1 MGAEPAGTPAGKPSG
16 KPSGKPVIVRKAAP
30 GAALRLVSRL
40 NRQIDRLARVMGASA
55 GWLFMACA
63 AFITFDVLA
72 RKFLGFSS
80 QSTTELSGYML
91 GIGIAWGLASA
102 LEARAHVR
110 IDVLIQRF
118 PAGIKSYLHFL
129 ALVLLAVFTGF
140 LVYGAW
146 HTTFESWEFR
156 ATDNS
161 LLKTPLIIPQGLWL
175 IGLGVFGLMVILRV
189 LEVALLLP
197 AQDVAA
203 IEHLT
208 GPKSYLEEADE
219 TLQVLG
225 MAPLN
230 AATLMAHMPDAKAAS

>member
-1 MGAEPAGTPAGKPSG
+1 M
-16 KPSGKPVIVRKAAP
+16 
-30 GAALRLVSRL
+30 RLVSAA
-40 NRQIDRLARVMGASA
+40 NRQVDRLARLMGACA

-102 LEARAHVR
+102 LEARTHVR

-129 ALVLLAVFTGF
+129 ALILLAVFVGF

-146 HTTFESWEFR
+146 HTTFESWEFK

-175 IGLGVFGLMVILRV
+175 IGLGVFGLMIVLRV
-189 LEVALLLP
+189 VEVALLLP
-197 AQDVAA
+197 SQDIEA

-208 GPKSYLEEADE
+208 GPKSFIEEADE

-225 MAPLN
+225 MAPVDVASLS
-230 AATLMAHMPDAKAAS
+230 AHAPAGKGAT

>member
-1 MGAEPAGTPAGKPSG
+1 M
-16 KPSGKPVIVRKAAP
+16 
-30 GAALRLVSRL
+30 RLVSAV
-40 NRQIDRLARVMGASA
+40 NRQVDRLARLMGACA

-102 LEARAHVR
+102 LEARTHVR

-129 ALVLLAVFTGF
+129 ALILLAVFVGF

-175 IGLGVFGLMVILRV
+175 IGLGVFGLMIVLRV
-189 LEVALLLP
+189 VEVALLLP
-197 AQDVAA
+197 SQDIEA

-208 GPKSYLEEADE
+208 GPKSFIEEADE

-225 MAPLN
+225 MAPVDVSALALDSPAGK
-230 AATLMAHMPDAKAAS
+230 AAT